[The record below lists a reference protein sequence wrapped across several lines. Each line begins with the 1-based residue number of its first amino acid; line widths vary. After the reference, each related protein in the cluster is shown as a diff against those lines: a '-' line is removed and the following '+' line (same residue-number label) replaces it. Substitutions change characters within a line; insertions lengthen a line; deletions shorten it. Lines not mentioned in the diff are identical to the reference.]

1 MALSC
6 KDGAQKHDDTEEHV
20 SRFLLARNPQHAHP
34 GRQKAEERLGWRG
47 RGCLPQGHRVSV
59 HSDGN
64 AVDVGCCL
72 IKSFKT
78 VGFVLHEFHLNF
90 FEVLESLQGALS
102 PGMEPGVI

>member
-1 MALSC
+1 M
-6 KDGAQKHDDTEEHV
+6 
-20 SRFLLARNPQHAHP
+20 
-34 GRQKAEERLGWRG
+34 
-47 RGCLPQGHRVSV
+47 
-59 HSDGN
+59 
-64 AVDVGCCL
+64 DVGCCL